1 MRFHKRHDLRR
12 VGSASWAKN
21 ALANLKISL
30 VRFSSAF
37 SLRSRFSWRRSG
49 CRGGEGPTAKLG
61 AA

>member
-1 MRFHKRHDLRR
+1 
-12 VGSASWAKN
+12 
-21 ALANLKISL
+21 